1 MIGALAW
8 VLGAMLSIA
17 VAPQPQPNQAPPPPP
32 AAVTAFREGIAAQQQ
47 ERWEDAA
54 RAYTRAIDAKPDFAE
69 AQANL
74 GAVLARL
81 GRHDEAVAAYQRA
94 LSLAPGLQAV
104 RINLGLAYFRA
115 GDARRAV
122 ETFQTVVTSTST
134 SASTSSTS
142 DPAAVQA
149 RALLGLALVEAGR
162 HAEAVPLLEAASA
175 RAPDDAALL
184 FALGRAYAGSDS
196 PKGDDVA
203 ARLSQLPMGRP
214 LWQHLQGLLHQRQ
227 GRHREALAAFEAA
240 RAAEPR
246 LPGLILATGI
256 SLLSVGDEVK
266 ARDAFEQARAQAP
279 RDAVPVFYLGWVD
292 ERAGRLP
299 SARAF
304 AEQALAIDPELF
316 EARALF
322 GRVLLLQGE
331 FNEAARHLAIAAQHD
346 ADDASI
352 RYLLAQAWQRAG
364 DRAAAAREFDEARRL
379 KAREV
384 ARERRP

>member
-1 MIGALAW
+1 MIAAWALAA
-8 VLGAMLSIA
+8 VLSIA
-17 VAPQPQPNQAPPPPP
+17 VVADAGQVPP
-32 AAVTAFREGIAAQQQ
+32 AAVAAFREGVAAQQQ

-54 RAYTRAIDAKPDFAE
+54 RAYTRAIDAKADFAE
-69 AQANL
+69 AHANL

-115 GDARRAV
+115 GDARRAI
-122 ETFQTVVTSTST
+122 ETFQAVMT
-134 SASTSSTS
+134 SASAAS

-162 HAEAVPLLEAASA
+162 HAEAIPLLEAASA

-184 FALGRAYAGSDS
+184 FALGRAYAGSNS

-227 GRHREALAAFEAA
+227 GRHREALTAFEAA

-246 LPGLILATGI
+246 LPGLTLATGI
-256 SLLSVGDEVK
+256 SLLSLGDDVK
-266 ARDAFEQARAQAP
+266 ARDAFEQARVQAP

-331 FNEAARHLAIAAQHD
+331 YTEAARHLAIAAQRD

-352 RYLLAQAWQRAG
+352 RYLLAQAYQRAG

>member
-1 MIGALAW
+1 MIGAWALA
-8 VLGAMLSIA
+8 AMLAIA
-17 VAPQPQPNQAPPPPP
+17 VAPAPNPDQAPQTTL
-32 AAVTAFREGIAAQQQ
+32 TAFREGIAAQQQ

-54 RAYTRAIDAKPDFAE
+54 RAYTRAIDEKPDFAE
-69 AQANL
+69 AHANL

-134 SASTSSTS
+134 SASSAS

-162 HAEAVPLLEAASA
+162 HAEAIPLLEAASA

-246 LPGLILATGI
+246 LPGLTLAIGI
-256 SLLSVGDEVK
+256 SLLSLGDEVQ
-266 ARDAFEQARAQAP
+266 ARDAFEQARVQAP
-279 RDAVPVFYLGWVD
+279 RDAVPLFYLGWVD
-292 ERAGRLP
+292 ERAGRLAA
-299 SARAF
+299 ARTF

-352 RYLLAQAWQRAG
+352 RYLPAQAWQRAG
-364 DRAAAAREFDEARRL
+364 DWAAAAREFDEARRL

>member
-1 MIGALAW
+1 MTLIASAPAAAAALAAIQDQ
-8 VLGAMLSIA
+8 VPS
-17 VAPQPQPNQAPPPPP
+17 
-32 AAVTAFREGIAAQQQ
+32 AALTAFREGVAAQQQ
-47 ERWEDAA
+47 ERWEEAA

-69 AQANL
+69 AHANL
-74 GAVLARL
+74 GAALARL

-94 LSLAPGLQAV
+94 LSLAPSLQAV
-104 RINLGLAYFRA
+104 RINLGLAYFRG

-122 ETFQTVVTSTST
+122 ETFQAVVTS
-134 SASTSSTS
+134 AADS

-162 HAEAVPLLEAASA
+162 HAEAIPLLEAASA
-175 RAPDDAALL
+175 RTPDDAALL
-184 FALGRAYAGSDS
+184 FALGRAYAGSQN
-196 PKGDDVA
+196 PKGDEVA

-246 LPGLILATGI
+246 LPGLTLATGI
-256 SLLSVGDEVK
+256 SLLSLGDEVK
-266 ARDAFEQARAQAP
+266 ARDAFEQAHIQAP

-292 ERAGRLP
+292 ERGGRLP

-316 EARALF
+316 EARAVF

-331 FNEAARHLAIAAQHD
+331 FTEAARQLAIAAQHD
-346 ADDASI
+346 AEDASI
-352 RYLLAQAWQRAG
+352 RYLLAQAYQRAG
-364 DRAAAAREFDEARRL
+364 DRTAAAREFDEARRL